1 MGHGKYCFLLFPF
14 VIILFLSECRKQFRD
29 IMIGSTCSVFNCL
42 TCDLPFFF
50 TAVYRLLNV
59 EWALVDQ
66 NMWLRLFIEFKSL
79 PGAAGFQLSNP
90 PLWQAVSL
98 LGSLNVSTSN
108 GLILPIQRA
117 KKVVSYSLGPE
128 DLAIRPMSSR
138 VSSIKILHVLFTSV
152 PILLESENT
161 SYTYKLHWACESFIK
176 LTPLSL
182 TCRDACGVYTMP
194 VKFVIQKFR
203 RFWWSHQAGKMYSRT
218 GYKFM
223 IDFFR
228 FNCWKA
234 RCLNFCMVDVKE
246 RGFRVKCA
254 RP

>member
-1 MGHGKYCFLLFPF
+1 MGHGKYCFLLFLF
-14 VIILFLSECRKQFRD
+14 VIIFFLPEYRKQKVWVWNGLSFRG

-42 TCDLPFFF
+42 TCDQPFFF

-59 EWALVDQ
+59 VWALVDQ

-108 GLILPIQRA
+108 GLILPTQRA

-138 VSSIKILHVLFTSV
+138 VSLIKILHVLFTSV

-161 SYTYKLHWACESFIK
+161 SYNNILHWACESFIK

-182 TCRDACGVYTMP
+182 TCHDACGDHTGP

-203 RFWWSHQAGKMYSRT
+203 RF
-218 GYKFM
+218 
-223 IDFFR
+223 
-228 FNCWKA
+228 
-234 RCLNFCMVDVKE
+234 
-246 RGFRVKCA
+246 
-254 RP
+254 